1 MSDSNALYLQA
12 AAINAAL
19 EVTMGLHTLQPSSTD
34 ADGISSH
41 RHIGGLL
48 EVIRLAAEKLT
59 ADLCALAEDE
69 PEEDLTP
76 PAPARPPAPEPRLTP
91 EQQAHARQLLQPAFE
106 YLDEVTQPEPA

>member
-1 MSDSNALYLQA
+1 
-12 AAINAAL
+12 
-19 EVTMGLHTLQPSSTD
+19 MGLHTLQPSSTD

-76 PAPARPPAPEPRLTP
+76 PPPARPPAPEPRLTP